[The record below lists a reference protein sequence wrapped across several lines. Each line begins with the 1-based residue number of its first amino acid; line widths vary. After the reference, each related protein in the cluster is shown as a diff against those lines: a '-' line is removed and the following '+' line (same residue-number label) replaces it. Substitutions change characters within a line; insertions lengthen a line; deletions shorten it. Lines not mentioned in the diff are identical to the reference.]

1 MRRTTGEE
9 TDFTDDTGVCE
20 GQTLSIL
27 IKNIRHDELV
37 AECPKEQVEDVAD
50 LLEEIMV
57 DGMDEVI
64 NPRLSANH
72 PERLPHSAGCAVCFY
87 SREEVTLG

>member
-1 MRRTTGEE
+1 MAPFNEQLPAHL
-9 TDFTDDTGVCE
+9 DAKPA
-20 GQTLSIL
+20 IA
-27 IKNIRHDELV
+27 RHDEVV

-57 DGMDEVI
+57 DGMDEII

-72 PERLPHSAGCAVCFY
+72 PERLSHSAGCAVCFY